1 MVWQDDALD
10 CDDLA
15 LVERVAQQIVEQRGA
30 DAVTYLAEQADI
42 SEDRGDVLSVRAW
55 LDIAGCA
62 KDLSW
67 PRGEPGAHTTAGAGR
82 GAILRR
88 RRA

>member
-1 MVWQDDALD
+1 MVWQDDALAY
-10 CDDLA
+10 DDLA
-15 LVERVAQQIVEQRGA
+15 LVEHVAQEMVVQRGA
-30 DAVTYLAEQADI
+30 DAVAYLADQADI
-42 SEDRGDVLSVRAW
+42 SEDRGDVLSARAW

-67 PRGEPGAHTTAGAGR
+67 PRGEPGAHTTAGR